1 MKHILFICF
10 LCIVLQASSIYAQA
24 LETPG
29 ESQPPVDAAAAKAA
43 RMKLAKDAVELA
55 LFSAESRLAEGRWD
69 NAMAMAWVG
78 LEELEKL
85 SLSNERSTLAE
96 SLMQV
101 IVDSRVEK
109 RVAAE
114 RKTGAPTKRSDPLST
129 PSAHRARDAKTGLS
143 TVKPPRNQTPLAEAL
158 TRLGEDPGQAEKVVV
173 YPRDWPS
180 TAGRVPDRSG
190 VLFEGVP
197 FENDQ
202 GQVVHTVIYDVRS
215 LLLPRLNFQYIPGSD
230 LSSITQSSSDR
241 EALRHG
247 SEIFNGY
254 ADDLAEG
261 IPLLGHFGG
270 VGNWPATI
278 GNGDREMAELL
289 RIIEG
294 LTAP

>member
-29 ESQPPVDAAAAKAA
+29 ESQPPVDAAAAEAA
-43 RMKLAKDAVELA
+43 RMELAKGAVELA
-55 LFSAESRLAEGRWD
+55 LFTAESRLAEGRWD
-69 NAMAMAWVG
+69 DAMAMAWVG

-85 SLSNERSTLAE
+85 SLSNERSTLAQ

-114 RKTGAPTKRSDPLST
+114 RKTRAPAKRPDPLST

-158 TRLGEDPGQAEKVVV
+158 TRLGEDPGQTEKVVV
-173 YPRDWPS
+173 YPSDWQS

-202 GQVVHTVIYDVRS
+202 GQVVQTVIYDVRS
-215 LLLPRLNFQYIPGSD
+215 LVLPRLNFQYIPGSD
-230 LSSITQSSSDR
+230 LHSITQSASDR
-241 EALRHG
+241 EALRRG

-254 ADDLAEG
+254 ADDLAAG
-261 IPLLGHFGG
+261 IPLLGQFGG
-270 VGNWPATI
+270 VGNWPATF
-278 GNGDREMAELL
+278 GNGDKEMAELL